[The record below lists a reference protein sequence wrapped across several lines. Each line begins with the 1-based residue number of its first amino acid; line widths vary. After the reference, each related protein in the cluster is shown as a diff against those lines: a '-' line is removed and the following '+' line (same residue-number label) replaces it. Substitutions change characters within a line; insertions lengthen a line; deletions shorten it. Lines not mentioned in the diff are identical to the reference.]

1 MTKKSREHEV
11 IEVAARLFASKGYA
25 ETTMEDIASEL
36 GMLKGSL
43 YYYVKSKHDLVGM
56 VLGDAIVE
64 LGSGLTKVLESNS
77 SYAEKLRCAF
87 YFHIKYFHAH
97 YPRTLLFLEHR
108 YHDLPEVQRKQV
120 KQARD
125 HYEDLWRRL
134 VLEGI
139 ERGEFRSDLDVTI
152 VVRALLGMCNWM
164 TKWYRARGKW
174 GPDEIAGVFYVIAS
188 QGLRPVPCKAQGG
201 IEQAFS
207 KGRDIEVA
215 KA

>member
-1 MTKKSREHEV
+1 M
-11 IEVAARLFASKGYA
+11 AARLFASKGYA
-25 ETTMEDIASEL
+25 ETSMEDIASEL

-64 LGSGLTKVLESNS
+64 LGSGLTKVVESNS
-77 SYAEKLRCAF
+77 SYTDKLKRAF

-108 YHDLPEVQRKQV
+108 YHDLPEAQKKRV
-120 KQARD
+120 KKARD
-125 HYEDLWRRL
+125 EYEGLWRRL

-164 TKWYRARGKW
+164 TKWYKAGDKW
-174 GPDEIAGVFYVIAS
+174 GPDEIAEVFYVIAM
-188 QGLRPVPCKAQGG
+188 QGLRPMPCKAQDEL
-201 IEQAFS
+201 EQAFS
-207 KGRDIEVA
+207 KEKDKYIEVA
-215 KA
+215 EVQKKED